1 MQIKKYRARTLA
13 EALDQVRS
21 DLGEQ
26 ALILDTKRLGEE
38 GVGALLGRRA
48 VEVTAARDSR
58 PPLKGGLSRPPQK
71 STTTPERIR
80 QTSRR
85 SFVERAY
92 EMNETEKPADEPE
105 EPSLASM
112 RDELRSVKANLDR
125 LASAVKAD
133 EHDIANPILRLLQQR
148 IRESGADADVA
159 AAVVHALSLRI
170 PPDDPGEPR
179 RLRQA
184 FSAVLEKYLRF
195 SSHIGKPL
203 RSSGDKPR
211 SVIALVGP
219 TGVGKTT
226 TIAKLAANLKIH
238 DHAAV
243 GLLSVDTYRLAAID
257 QLRSFAVIADMP
269 LQVAYTPHEAIA
281 ALQRLSSLDVVFVDT
296 AGRSPRHREHL
307 GQLSE
312 FIRAMHPDEI
322 HLAISATTKPSDLRL
337 IAQQFLPTRYDHLII
352 TKTDETKDLAALLNL
367 HKLGDMPISN
377 FTTGQNIPSDIV
389 TADALQLGDW
399 ILSGAGL

>member
-1 MQIKKYRARTLA
+1 MQIKKYRARNLA

-58 PPLKGGLSRPPQK
+58 PPQK
-71 STTTPERIR
+71 SATIPERIR
-80 QTSRR
+80 QASRR

-92 EMNETEKPADEPE
+92 EMNEPEKQASTEDEPA
-105 EPSLASM
+105 LAAM
-112 RDELRSVKANLDR
+112 RDELRSVKANISR
-125 LASAVKAD
+125 LSSAVKPD
-133 EHDIANPILRLLQQR
+133 EHDFANPILRLLHQR
-148 IRESGADADVA
+148 FRESGVDGDVA
-159 AAVVHALSLRI
+159 AAVVHALNLRI

-179 RLRQA
+179 NLRQA
-184 FSAVLEKYLRF
+184 FSTVLEKYLRF
-195 SSHIGKPL
+195 SSRLRKP
-203 RSSGDKPR
+203 RHSGSDKPC

-238 DHAAV
+238 DRASV

-269 LQVAYTPHEAIA
+269 LHVAYTPDEAVA
-281 ALQRLSSLDVVFVDT
+281 ALQRLSSLDVVFIDT

-312 FIRAMHPDEI
+312 FIRAVHPDQI
-322 HLAISATTKPSDLRL
+322 HLVISATTKPSDLRL
-337 IAQQFLPTRYDHLII
+337 VAQQFLPTRYDHLII
-352 TKTDETKDLAALLNL
+352 TKIDETKDVAALMNL

-377 FTTGQNIPSDIV
+377 FTTGQNIPADIV
-389 TADALQLGDW
+389 AADALQLGDW
-399 ILSGAGL
+399 ILTGAGF